1 MTDNLIIGI
10 AGGSASGKTT
20 LANEI
25 INKLN
30 DPNITVIKMDS
41 YYKSHPEMKPEERA
55 KINFDH
61 PDAFDV
67 SLLLKHLQ
75 SLKKGKP
82 IEIPQ
87 YNYKTHLRE
96 ENSITVAPYNVIIM
110 EGILAFAFEN
120 LREIFDIKLYVDTP
134 SDIRILRRLKRDMNL
149 RDRTFESVDQQY
161 NKTVRPMHLQ
171 FVEPSKKYAD
181 IIVPIGGYNAI
192 AVDMIVTKIKTIL
205 TK

>member
-1 MTDNLIIGI
+1 MEDNLIIGI

-41 YYKSHPEMKPEERA
+41 YYKSHSDMKPEERA

-67 SLLLKHLQ
+67 ELLLKHLQ
-75 SLKKGKP
+75 LLKKGEA
-82 IEIPQ
+82 IEVPQ

-96 ENSITVAPYNVIIM
+96 ENTITVAPYKVIIM
-110 EGILAFAFEN
+110 EGILAFAFEE
-120 LREIFDIKLYVDTP
+120 LRETFDINLYVDTP
-134 SDIRILRRLKRDMNL
+134 PDIRILRRLKRDMNL
-149 RDRTFESVDQQY
+149 RGRTFESVDKQY
-161 NKTVRPMHLQ
+161 HKTVRPMHLQ

-181 IIVPIGGYNAI
+181 MIIPKGGFNVI
-192 AVDMIVTKIKTIL
+192 AVDMIVSQIQTIL
-205 TK
+205 SK

>member
-30 DPNITVIKMDS
+30 DPNITVLKMDS

-67 SLLLKHLQ
+67 DLLLQHLQ
-75 SLKKGKP
+75 LLKKGEAIQVP
-82 IEIPQ
+82 E

-96 ENSITVAPYNVIIM
+96 ENSITVAPYKVIIM

-134 SDIRILRRLKRDMNL
+134 ADIRILRRLKRDMNL
-149 RDRTFESVDQQY
+149 RGRTFQSVDEQY
-161 NKTVRPMHLQ
+161 HKTVRPMHLQ

-181 IIVPIGGYNAI
+181 MIVPKGGFNVI
-192 AVDMIVTKIKTIL
+192 AVDMIVSQIQTIL
-205 TK
+205 SE